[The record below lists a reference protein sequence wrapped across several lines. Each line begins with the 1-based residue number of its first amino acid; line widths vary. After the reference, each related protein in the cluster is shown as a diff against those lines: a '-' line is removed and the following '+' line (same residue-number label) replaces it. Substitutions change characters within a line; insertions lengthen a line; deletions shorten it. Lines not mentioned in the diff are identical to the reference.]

1 MVLHRSESMI
11 GFFARC
17 RVELDGVEVA
27 RISEGDDWVGR
38 VAPGPHT
45 LTVRLGR
52 DGRHPATI
60 TFEAV
65 AGGTTNLRVA
75 PFGRSGALDLW
86 DEDQRRAQD
95 PGPGDR
101 PRLPMPMRDAL
112 VSMTKVNLLLLG
124 VTAALHPLAA
134 RSAIW
139 ESPLL
144 AMAPAALVIGWWGRP
159 VANGGRAVV
168 IGVGIAFA
176 GALGHVPLGGLP
188 KDLATACVAALSGW
202 AAAVAFSLAT
212 RTWPLRRGTT

>member
-1 MVLHRSESMI
+1 MVVHRSESLI

-27 RISEGDDWVGR
+27 RISEGDHWVGR

-45 LTVRLGR
+45 LTARLGG
-52 DGRHPATI
+52 GRHPATVS
-60 TFEAV
+60 FEAV
-65 AGGTTNLRVA
+65 AGATISLRVA
-75 PFGRSGALDLW
+75 PFGTSGELDLW
-86 DEDQRRAQD
+86 DEDQRPAQG
-95 PGPGDR
+95 PGPGGR
-101 PRLPMPMRDAL
+101 PRLPMPLRDAL
-112 VSMTKVNLLLLG
+112 VSMTRVNLLLLG

-144 AMAPAALVIGWWGRP
+144 ASAPAALVIVWWGRP

-168 IGVGIAFA
+168 IGAGIAFA
-176 GALGHVPLGGLP
+176 GSLGHVPLGDLP

-202 AAAVAFSLAT
+202 VAAVAFALAT
-212 RTWPLRRGTT
+212 RTWPPQHGST